1 MAKETVYKS
10 MLDCWTPPQT
20 TTNKDSAGKIIPIA
34 FISTT
39 FTFDADFFDEECL
52 SRFLALE
59 TEKENDGAAYL
70 IEREEKLAGLQG
82 GIVLVDQ
89 SNCHG
94 RRNLRWDLVPCRV
107 KQGVLHAKITLL
119 YWSDCIRLIIGSA
132 NLTQPGY
139 CINQEIFGV
148 IDFTPNGEG
157 DLQLLH
163 GILTYLDEL
172 ITDLCGTT
180 IINRYKKLQ
189 SGIRSVLKKWNIT
202 ERKYKKD
209 EIALELLLVSP
220 KQKSALKRLKDI
232 WDAYSTSPADHVYIT
247 SPFFDAD
254 TSPDTPSLKI
264 FEILR
269 QRGNAHVCYN
279 VTTELVSSRSKKL
292 FVNAPEFLKQ
302 TPRQENHKVSFC
314 QISEQGINEDGQSVP
329 RPLHLKSLWLCNEE
343 VQLYMIGS
351 ANFTSTALGLGK
363 WTNYEANLVYC
374 MSAINNKK
382 AYQLLYESYLQGEEL
397 ETQKL
402 VFKQRPNDDEAA
414 SDGEYLQLPIF
425 FKEAILL
432 KIEDQFHLELH
443 FDTDSSLAGFG
454 IYHAVKK
461 EAEEKDTCIFNEEHW
476 QMNGRPATI
485 RLEWNEE
492 HMPDFLLVK
501 WQQSNGMAFWPV
513 IIDEQITLPP
523 VDSLK
528 DLPLEA
534 LIKILSSTQPLHRL
548 LKVIEHAREG
558 KKQGSDQPIVDF
570 HQLVDT
576 SQFLL
581 QRSRRIAYAMRALRT
596 RLEKPVYTKESLN
609 WRLYGPIGVQ
619 ALKEAILKEAKSED
633 EKMFLIAELA
643 LELSRTRP
651 ESTEIGL
658 KPHEIKAAI
667 QKVIKQLTAV
677 LPDTTSNGHSII
689 SYSVKAIQKAN
700 EF

>member
-1 MAKETVYKS
+1 MAKETVYKT
-10 MLDCWTPPQT
+10 MLDCWTSPQAT
-20 TTNKDSAGKIIPIA
+20 IDKESARKIIPIA

-70 IEREEKLAGLQG
+70 IEREEKLASLQG

-119 YWSDCIRLIIGSA
+119 YWSDCIRLIIASA

-157 DLQLLH
+157 DLQLLL
-163 GILTYLDEL
+163 GILNYLDEL
-172 ITDLCGTT
+172 TTDLCGST
-180 IINRYKKLQ
+180 IITRYKKLQ
-189 SGIRSVLKKWNIT
+189 SGIKRVLKNWNIT

-209 EIALELLLVSP
+209 EIAVELLLVSP
-220 KQKSALKRLKDI
+220 KQRFALKRLKDI
-232 WDAYSTSPADHVYIT
+232 WDAYSTSPADHAYIT
-247 SPFFDAD
+247 SPFFDTDA
-254 TSPDTPSLKI
+254 TPDTPSLKI
-264 FEILR
+264 FDVLR

-279 VTTELVSSRSKKL
+279 VTTEQISARSKKL
-292 FVNAPEFLKQ
+292 FVNAPDFLKQ
-302 TPRQENHKVSFC
+302 IPREDNHTVRFY
-314 QISEQGINEDGQSVP
+314 QVSEQGTNEDGQTVP
-329 RPLHLKSLWLCNEE
+329 RPLHLKSIWLCNED

-351 ANFTSTALGLGK
+351 ANFTSTALGQGR

-374 MSAINNKK
+374 MSALNNKK
-382 AYQLLYESYLQGEEL
+382 AYQQLFESFLQGEEL
-397 ETQKL
+397 DEKKL
-402 VFKQRPNDDEAA
+402 EFRQRDNEDEATK
-414 SDGEYLQLPIF
+414 DGEYIQLPIF

-443 FDTDSSLAGFG
+443 FDTASPLMGFD

-461 EAEEKDTCIFNEEHW
+461 DAEEKETCIFNEEHW
-476 QMNGRPATI
+476 QMNGRPETI
-485 RLEWNEE
+485 RLKWNEE
-492 HMPDFLLVK
+492 FMPDFLLVK
-501 WQQSNGMAFWPV
+501 WQFTTGAAFWPV
-513 IIDEQITLPP
+513 VVDDQITLPP

-548 LKVIEHAREG
+548 LKVIEQARAG
-558 KKQGSDQPIVDF
+558 KNKGSEQPIIDF

-581 QRSRRIAYAMRALRT
+581 QRSRRISYAMRALRT

-619 ALKEAILKEAKSED
+619 ALKDAILKEAKSED

-643 LELSRTRP
+643 LELSRTKP
-651 ESTEIGL
+651 EATEIGL
-658 KPHEIKAAI
+658 KPNEVKAAI
-667 QKVIKQLTAV
+667 QQVIKQLSTV
-677 LPDTTSNGHSII
+677 KPGTTGNDYSII
-689 SYSVKAIQKAN
+689 SYSIKAIQKAN